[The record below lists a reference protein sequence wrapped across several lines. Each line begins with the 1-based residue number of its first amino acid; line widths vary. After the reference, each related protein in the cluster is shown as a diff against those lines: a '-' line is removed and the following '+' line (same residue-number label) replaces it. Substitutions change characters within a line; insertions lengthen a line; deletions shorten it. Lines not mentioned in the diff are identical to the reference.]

1 MAVAIPANRDSALRS
16 LFYRSASR
24 QRGAIFEIRNSTA
37 TGRIDLAGKQA
48 LRYKARLR
56 GLSVDRIYYLRG
68 SSGDAQAPAFA
79 IGSRFRRSFFPFSSA
94 LAVTVNLDAPT
105 MKAAL
110 RTVTPEEG
118 CFVEKVVRLMDKGKL
133 PRPLVE
139 TTFDW
144 ARRKNEHRFQYFKQ
158 ALTVQAKKLG
168 LSSDELPEKE
178 KVSLAV
184 DVPMV
189 CQRLADLRS

>member
-1 MAVAIPANRDSALRS
+1 MLRHRLSPSVLVFAV
-16 LFYRSASR
+16 LF
-24 QRGAIFEIRNSTA
+24 FT
-37 TGRIDLAGKQA
+37 
-48 LRYKARLR
+48 
-56 GLSVDRIYYLRG
+56 
-68 SSGDAQAPAFA
+68 
-79 IGSRFRRSFFPFSSA
+79 FSSA

-168 LSSDELPEKE
+168 LSLDELPEK
-178 KVSLAV
+178 KKSHWQWTYPWYVKGS
-184 DVPMV
+184 PT
-189 CQRLADLRS
+189 